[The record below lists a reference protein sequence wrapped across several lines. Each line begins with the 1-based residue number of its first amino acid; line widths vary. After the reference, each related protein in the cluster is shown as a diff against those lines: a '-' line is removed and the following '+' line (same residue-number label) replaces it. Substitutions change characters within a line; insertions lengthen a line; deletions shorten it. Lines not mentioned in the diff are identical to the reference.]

1 MALLYK
7 TLENSSATAASSN
20 YSVVAAEPD
29 NRLKLV
35 GLFCLIAL
43 HNRLF
48 HAIDKKLL
56 NKICELCKKVLYA
69 TSSSY
74 YNSNSISL
82 QPFSLN
88 LLDFFK
94 VGFIQITCD
103 FMGKCPKG
111 RQLKLDCSLDKS
123 FSMPYIFF
131 HKRKKMASKLKSWKN
146 LGSSILFSIFEEIM
160 VYLKQRIIMI
170 KMV

>member
-1 MALLYK
+1 MLKNYQLILALLYK

-56 NKICELCKKVLYA
+56 NKIWELCKKVLYA
-69 TSSSY
+69 TLSSY
-74 YNSNSISL
+74 YNSL
-82 QPFSLN
+82 
-88 LLDFFK
+88 
-94 VGFIQITCD
+94 
-103 FMGKCPKG
+103 
-111 RQLKLDCSLDKS
+111 
-123 FSMPYIFF
+123 
-131 HKRKKMASKLKSWKN
+131 
-146 LGSSILFSIFEEIM
+146 
-160 VYLKQRIIMI
+160 
-170 KMV
+170 